1 MALSNR
7 QKQHVEAWQITEL
20 TKSEYCRQQG
30 LNLKTFS
37 RWCRLARSQG
47 AIAEQQLIPV
57 QLQGTPASSLLS
69 LRLPQGQV
77 LEIPASVSAR
87 WLGELLQCLA

>member
-7 QKQHVEAWQITEL
+7 QKPHVETWQISGL

-30 LNLKTFS
+30 LNVKTFS
-37 RWCRLARSQG
+37 RWCRLAGSK
-47 AIAEQQLIPV
+47 AATAEQQLIPI
-57 QLQGTPASSLLS
+57 QSQGTPASSSLS